1 MQDYEIEAIR
11 KAYSNSS
18 WQDISDAR
26 DRALKFPKA
35 AEAAELL
42 QQLLEEKLADEE
54 KQKQSSAEWSKANPT
69 PERTKTLTLK
79 ERKAKE
85 LEHLKKITKDGTV
98 IPFVAPPP
106 AYANQADYDVV
117 RRSYEG
123 ARPVISLAACPH
135 CTPNS
140 KASDCTGACED
151 PSFWSAR
158 RVSQQELEAIEQR
171 RLANEKQRVKQ
182 Q

>member
-54 KQKQSSAEWSKANPT
+54 KQKQSPAEWSKANPT

-85 LEHLKKITKDGTV
+85 LEHLKKVTKDGTV
-98 IPFVAPPP
+98 IPFC
-106 AYANQADYDVV
+106 N
-117 RRSYEG
+117 
-123 ARPVISLAACPH
+123 ARLTV
-135 CTPNS
+135 S
-140 KASDCTGACED
+140 KST
-151 PSFWSAR
+151 
-158 RVSQQELEAIEQR
+158 
-171 RLANEKQRVKQ
+171 
-182 Q
+182 